1 MAAVQKAEEVA
12 ADVPEVV
19 DPTMLSQ
26 DMLRKYITFAKQNCR
41 PRLANAD
48 VEKIGQVSSGPSVT
62 QACRVVVRQP
72 GMHALQNCLSK
83 TVPTGCMDSFAGNC
97 VRCAGIHLDLQL

>member
-1 MAAVQKAEEVA
+1 MVLRLYQLDLHKQCLYTYASLAVLQKAEEVA

-48 VEKIGQVSSGPSVT
+48 VEKIGQV
-62 QACRVVVRQP
+62 
-72 GMHALQNCLSK
+72 N
-83 TVPTGCMDSFAGNC
+83 
-97 VRCAGIHLDLQL
+97 